1 MLRIRFHGRGGQ
13 GMKTAS
19 RILGSAAF
27 HAGSVVQD
35 SPVYGAERRGAP
47 MAAFTRIAREPIR
60 ERGMIIRADLVV
72 VADDTLLADVAAQP
86 LAGCDAGGTVLI
98 NSTRSE
104 AELRH
109 TYSALTGRVLVAD
122 CTALALRHTS
132 SLASLS
138 TALGVA
144 AARLVGLSLE
154 DALAGVGEELA
165 GALNPAQQAS
175 NDELAREM
183 SARAMAWEPIAERSE
198 TATREAAALA
208 EVRLDP
214 PGLAAPSIYAVA
226 NSPGRRTGNWRQF
239 RPVLHQELCTRCWIC
254 FVRCPEAAIALTE
267 QDYPVVN
274 YDECKGCL
282 LCVHECPTH
291 AFVAEKENR

>member
-98 NSTRSE
+98 NSKRSR
-104 AELRH
+104 ATTYVLRA
-109 TYSALTGRVLVAD
+109 YRAGIGRGLY
-122 CTALALRHTS
+122 C
-132 SLASLS
+132 LS
-138 TALGVA
+138 TAAHLVPREPEYGTRGCRGSTGGPVFRGR
-144 AARLVGLSLE
+144 AR
-154 DALAGVGEELA
+154 
-165 GALNPAQQAS
+165 
-175 NDELAREM
+175 
-183 SARAMAWEPIAERSE
+183 
-198 TATREAAALA
+198 
-208 EVRLDP
+208 
-214 PGLAAPSIYAVA
+214 
-226 NSPGRRTGNWRQF
+226 GRRGGTGR
-239 RPVLHQELCTRCWIC
+239 RPES
-254 FVRCPEAAIALTE
+254 
-267 QDYPVVN
+267 
-274 YDECKGCL
+274 
-282 LCVHECPTH
+282 CPTG
-291 AFVAEKENR
+291 KQRRTCP